1 MRHHEITS
9 NRASKKTGKIVGR
22 GDASGHGSYAGR
34 GVKGQKSRSGGGV
47 KVGFRGGQLA
57 LIKSMPRLR
66 GFKNI
71 FKKEFEVVNI
81 RDLSKINENT
91 EVTPAFLKERGLID
105 SLDKP
110 VKILGEGDLTHALI
124 VSAHK
129 FSKTAYDKI
138 KAQGGTVK
146 EII

>member
-9 NRASKKTGKIVGR
+9 SRGSKKIGKRIGR

-47 KVGFRGGQLA
+47 KIGFRGGQLA

-66 GFKNI
+66 GFKNL
-71 FKKEFEVVNI
+71 FKKEFEIINI
-81 RDLSKINENT
+81 GDLNNIKENT
-91 EVTPAFLKERGLID
+91 EVTPTFLKERGLID
-105 SLDKP
+105 SLKKP
-110 VKILGEGDLTHALI
+110 VKILGGGDLTHALN

-129 FSKTAYDKI
+129 FSKTAHDKI
-138 KAQGGTVK
+138 VAQGGIVK
-146 EII
+146 EIV

>member
-9 NRASKKTGKIVGR
+9 SRGSKKIGKRVGR

-47 KVGFRGGQLA
+47 RVGFRGGQLA

-66 GFKNI
+66 GFKNL
-71 FKKEFEVVNI
+71 FRKEFEIINI
-81 RDLSKINENT
+81 GDLNNIKENT
-91 EVTPAFLKERGLID
+91 EVTPTFLKERGLID
-105 SLDKP
+105 SLKKP
-110 VKILGEGDLTHALI
+110 VKILGGGDLTHALN

-129 FSKTAYDKI
+129 FSKTAHDKI
-138 KAQGGTVK
+138 MAQGGIVK
-146 EII
+146 EIV

>member
-9 NRASKKTGKIVGR
+9 NRGSKKTGKRVGR

-71 FKKEFEVVNI
+71 FRKEFEVVNI
-81 RDLSKINENT
+81 RDLNNIKENT
-91 EVTPAFLKERGLID
+91 EVTPAFLKEKGLIT
-105 SLDKP
+105 SIDKP
-110 VKILGEGDLTHALI
+110 VKILGEGDITHALT

-138 KAQGGTVK
+138 MAQGGTVK
-146 EII
+146 EIV

>member
-9 NRASKKTGKIVGR
+9 SRGNKKIGKRIGR

-47 KVGFRGGQLA
+47 KIGFRGGQLA

-66 GFKNI
+66 GFKNL
-71 FKKEFEVVNI
+71 FKKEFEIINI
-81 RDLSKINENT
+81 GDLNNIKENT
-91 EVTPAFLKERGLID
+91 EVTPTFLKERGLID
-105 SLDKP
+105 SLEKP
-110 VKILGEGDLTHALI
+110 VKILGEGDLTHALN

-129 FSKTAYDKI
+129 FSKTAHDKI
-138 KAQGGTVK
+138 VAQGGIVK